1 MLTASYIT
9 YVQKDHDMYLEIL
22 DFLAKHALTS
32 DHFLRTVLFNVN
44 KKKNC
49 VDNTISGNRP
59 TTAA

>member
-44 KKKNC
+44 KKKQLC
-49 VDNTISGNRP
+49 R
-59 TTAA
+59 